1 MSERRPLGLNVAA
14 NAVTAASVLLTA
26 LISVPLMLDE
36 ELVLGEFRVETG
48 CIGHGVLP
56 RAFDVVAAS

>member
-14 NAVTAASVLLTA
+14 NTITSASLLLTA

-36 ELVLGEFRVETG
+36 
-48 CIGHGVLP
+48 IGLAGYGVWTL
-56 RAFDVVAAS
+56 AQTLILWTTIA